1 MIIFSTGGKGERIVL
16 GFGLSRGNINQ
27 LIKGNPVLAPL
38 DQLGVKFRNMDA
50 YIFFGETE
58 EEMTAELR
66 ELITEGTQVFDY
78 KKGVEN

>member
-1 MIIFSTGGKGERIVL
+1 MIKFSTGGKGERIVL

-27 LIKGNPVLAPL
+27 LIKGNPILAPL
-38 DQLGVKFRNMDA
+38 DQLGVKFRNMDV

-58 EEMTAELR
+58 EAMQAELKGV
-66 ELITEGTQVFDY
+66 ITESTRVIDR